1 MYSRYYSP
9 LPVLKD
15 FVKYYIILDTIIE
28 DFNQFTQCTIPNYCP
43 FLILSIS
50 DNAPTF
56 VVEDRRVH
64 DVSEHIG
71 GQISSP
77 VYIDKPG
84 NFRIAVVLFQ
94 ANGAYHLF
102 RNPQIDYLDRIITLQ
117 DLLGSKAGKIREK
130 IINKK
135 ASNNEIVRELDF
147 FLLGFLKNNDIR
159 KSYVDYVLSQTMEKN
174 GSFKIEP
181 LYTDLNINP
190 RTFRRNF
197 RRQVGVSPKEYLR
210 VLRLNRLHKYLM
222 SNKKNSIH
230 DLVYQLGY
238 YDQAHLINDF
248 KKYARYAPG
257 SLTYNAVVKHF
268 MKADSFFEKSLE

>member
-1 MYSRYYSP
+1 MYSRCYSP

-15 FVKYYIILDTIIE
+15 LVKYYIILDTVIE
-28 DFNQFTQCTIPNYCP
+28 DFDQFAQCTIPNYCP

-50 DNAPTF
+50 DNTPTF
-56 VVEDRRVH
+56 VFEDRRVP

-84 NFRIAVVLFQ
+84 NFRIVVVLFQ

-117 DLLGSKAGKIREK
+117 DLLGSKAGNIREK
-130 IINKK
+130 I
-135 ASNNEIVRELDF
+135 SNNKTSNKEIVRELNL

-159 KSYVDYVLSQTMEKN
+159 KSYIDYVLSQIMEKN
-174 GSFKIEP
+174 GSFKIET

-190 RTFRRNF
+190 RTLRRNF
-197 RRQVGVSPKEYLR
+197 KQQVGVSPKEYLR
-210 VLRLNRLHKYLM
+210 FLRLNRLHKYLM
-222 SNKKNSIH
+222 SDKKTNIH

-248 KKYARYAPG
+248 KKYAHYAPG
-257 SLTYNAVVKHF
+257 SLTCNSIVKHF
-268 MKADSFFEKSLE
+268 MRADSFFEKLPV